1 MATPQRRG
9 RGRPKSLF
17 HPPRPS
23 TIRALDKGLL
33 VLKALARFGA
43 TTLSDLAE
51 RIDLPVSSTHRIL
64 FTLHEQGFATLDDA
78 TQEWSVGIETFR
90 AGSAF
95 LVRANLVEA
104 AMKTMRRLMEET
116 GETANLAIAD
126 AGDVVFIAQVETH
139 NPIRAFFRP
148 GSRGPLHSSGI
159 GKALLAAMV
168 PEKSDAIIGNS
179 ALERHTPRTLSTP
192 GELRDESG
200 ELRTDLK
207 AIRMRGWS
215 LDNEERYLGMRCV
228 AAAIHNAYVEP
239 VAGISVSGPTIRF
252 PDDGLMDIGSK
263 VRKAAAEVRAYRGLI
278 GGPGSAHRTPSYY
291 LPGLRLGQPPREH
304 DRVGL

>member
-1 MATPQRRG
+1 M
-9 RGRPKSLF
+9 
-17 HPPRPS
+17 
-23 TIRALDKGLL
+23 I
-33 VLKALARFGA
+33 
-43 TTLSDLAE
+43 
-51 RIDLPVSSTHRIL
+51 
-64 FTLHEQGFATLDDA
+64 
-78 TQEWSVGIETFR
+78 GIETFR

-104 AMKTMRRLMEET
+104 AMKTMRRLMEKT

-126 AGDVVFIAQVETH
+126 VGDVVFIAQVETH

-159 GKALLAAMV
+159 GKALLAAMA

-192 GELRDESG
+192 G

-263 VRKAAAEVRAYRGLI
+263 VRKAAAEVTGLI
-278 GGPGSAHRTPSYY
+278 GGPGKDIGVDGP
-291 LPGLRLGQPPREH
+291 
-304 DRVGL
+304 

>member
-148 GSRGPLHSSGI
+148 GSRGPLYSSGI
-159 GKALLAAMV
+159 GKALLAAMA

-179 ALERHTPRTLSTP
+179 ALERHTPKTLSTP
-192 GELRDESG
+192 GELRAG
-200 ELRTDLK
+200 LK

-215 LDNEERYLGMRCV
+215 LDNEERYIGMRCV
-228 AAAIHNAYVEP
+228 AAAIHNAYGEP
-239 VAGISVSGPTIRF
+239 VAGISVSGPTVRF

-263 VRKAAAEVRAYRGLI
+263 VRKAAAEVTGLI
-278 GGPGSAHRTPSYY
+278 GGPGKDIGVDGP
-291 LPGLRLGQPPREH
+291 
-304 DRVGL
+304 